1 MSGVRVKD
9 YLACSLAVLSMF
21 LLASC
26 SPQQTALEPLAS
38 VELGKIDADPSET
51 NETESTDGSQ
61 SQEGES
67 VALDPVS
74 DDYAELEIEDQ
85 SGSGLEVSV
94 EEASVSLGYGF
105 LVVMNKAGEVLGYS
119 VVSPDSQPVAVS
131 LKNPLSSSQELI
143 GELFFDNGDGVF
155 SPGLDNPILNE
166 EGESVREDFYYS
178 LSS

>member
-1 MSGVRVKD
+1 MCIRDS
-9 YLACSLAVLSMF
+9 
-21 LLASC
+21 
-26 SPQQTALEPLAS
+26 
-38 VELGKIDADPSET
+38 
-51 NETESTDGSQ
+51 
-61 SQEGES
+61 
-67 VALDPVS
+67 LDPVS

-155 SPGLDNPILNE
+155 SPDLDNPILNE
-166 EGESVREDFYYS
+166 EGESVREDFYYT